1 MGVALWHVP
10 RQVRTRGRQQRLI
23 QLAEGG
29 GRRRAGS
36 GAASAGRPR
45 PAAGASISAPA
56 SGLLADVTAGPVL
69 ELRVSQLGCRVS
81 RKGELATQAEWV
93 GKPEE
98 HRCRRRAS
106 RGNTRGASRLGSALA
121 GDRPVSRAW
130 LPALLSAPCTV
141 HQPFN
146 RPPRLSVVQDEHGPE
161 VSVRP
166 GPCAENAVTRA
177 DVRVLRSHDQRG
189 RKGQPSC
196 SKFRKGD
203 LTVAVRPSGVLRSH
217 EPWSLHLPSLNSQ
230 LSGPK

>member
-1 MGVALWHVP
+1 M
-10 RQVRTRGRQQRLI
+10 RTRGRQQRLI

-29 GRRRAGS
+29 GRPRAGS

-69 ELRVSQLGCRVS
+69 GLRVSQLGRRVS

-130 LPALLSAPCTV
+130 LPALLSAPCTG
-141 HQPFN
+141 HLTGRHACQLCRMN
-146 RPPRLSVVQDEHGPE
+146 MAQRSACDLDRALKTRSQGPT
-161 VSVRP
+161 S
-166 GPCAENAVTRA
+166 GSCAHTISEGGRA
-177 DVRVLRSHDQRG
+177 SRAAPSSG
-189 RKGQPSC
+189 RE
-196 SKFRKGD
+196 
-203 LTVAVRPSGVLRSH
+203 T
-217 EPWSLHLPSLNSQ
+217 
-230 LSGPK
+230 